1 VTALRWAFDTTPVTW
16 QRRTLRYLAIYL
28 ALALLLVGARYL
40 SQDVRPDLRAAQLR
54 EEELIKERDDL
65 TVRVQAATTPQ
76 KVQSW
81 ALDNGM
87 QRFAESRKAVRD
99 LGAAAAVP
107 PLADSTPV
115 LEVKTQWK

>member
-1 VTALRWAFDTTPVTW
+1 MSAARWAFDTTPVTW

-40 SQDVRPDLRAAQLR
+40 SQDVRPDLRAAQQR
-54 EEELIKERDDL
+54 EEELIAMRDDL

-76 KVQSW
+76 KVQTW
-81 ALDNGM
+81 ATENGM

-99 LGAAAAVP
+99 LGAAAVTP
-107 PLADSTPV
+107 PPADTARD

>member
-1 VTALRWAFDTTPVTW
+1 MTALRWNFDTTPVTW

-40 SQDVRPDLRAAQLR
+40 TQDVRTDLRAAQNR
-54 EEELIKERDDL
+54 EELLIEQRDDL

-76 KVQSW
+76 KVQTW
-81 ALDNGM
+81 ALENGM

-99 LGAAAAVP
+99 LGTPAAALP
-107 PLADSTPV
+107 PADTAPV

>member
-1 VTALRWAFDTTPVTW
+1 MTALRWTFDTTPVTW

-54 EEELIKERDDL
+54 EEDLIRQRDDL

-76 KVQSW
+76 KVQTW
-81 ALDNGM
+81 ALENGM
-87 QRFAESRKAVRD
+87 QRFAESRKAVHD
-99 LGAAAAVP
+99 LGTPAAALP
-107 PLADSTPV
+107 PADLAPI